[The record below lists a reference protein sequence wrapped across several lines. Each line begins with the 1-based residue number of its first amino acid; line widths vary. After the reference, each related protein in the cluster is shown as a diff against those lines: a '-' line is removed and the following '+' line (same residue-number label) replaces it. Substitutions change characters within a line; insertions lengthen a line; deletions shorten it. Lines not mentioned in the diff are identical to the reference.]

1 MKHLRLLIAGLSLL
15 IGFAAFTP
23 AVALA
28 ATPKSTVCTT
38 LGSNAGCTSNANGS
52 VSIDS
57 IVKAVVT
64 ILSAVVGIV
73 SVIMIMVGG
82 FRYVT
87 SGGDANNVKSAKS
100 TITYAII
107 GLVIVAFAQIIVK
120 YVLAKSTGK

>member
-15 IGFAAFTP
+15 VGFAALTP
-23 AVALA
+23 AVAIA

-38 LGSNAGCTSNANGS
+38 LGSNAGCTANANGS

-57 IVKAVVT
+57 IVKAVIT

-87 SGGDANNVKSAKS
+87 SGGEASAVKSAKS
-100 TITYAII
+100 TITYAIV

>member
-1 MKHLRLLIAGLSLL
+1 MKHIRLFLAGLSVLV
-15 IGFAAFTP
+15 GFAAFTP

-38 LGSNAGCTSNANGS
+38 LGSNSGCTSNANGS
-52 VSIDS
+52 VTLDS
-57 IVKAVVT
+57 IIKAVIT
-64 ILSAVVGIV
+64 IFSAVVGVV

-120 YVLAKSTGK
+120 YVLAKAVK